1 MHAAKPTGQIVEALR
16 TSIKQGWERLTE
28 GIVAFLAARGVTPNQ
43 VSFAGLFV
51 TILVLL
57 RLEGVLALP
66 IVLFMLALIVVA
78 EVTLSAER

>member
-43 VSFAGLFV
+43 VSFRRAVRDDRVGAPVRRGL
-51 TILVLL
+51 
-57 RLEGVLALP
+57 
-66 IVLFMLALIVVA
+66 VVA
-78 EVTLSAER
+78 RGVDFRRR